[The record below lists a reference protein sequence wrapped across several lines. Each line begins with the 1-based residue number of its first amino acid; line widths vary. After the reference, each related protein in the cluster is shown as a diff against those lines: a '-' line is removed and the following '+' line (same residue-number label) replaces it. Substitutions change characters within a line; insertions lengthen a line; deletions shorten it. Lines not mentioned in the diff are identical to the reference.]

1 MILHLYFMTCRVSME
16 IMSDEMFAIILC
28 ICRTNIYS
36 VQCTQ
41 IKSIDGTNV
50 TN

>member
-36 VQCTQ
+36 VQC
-41 IKSIDGTNV
+41 KSIDGTNV